1 MVALG
6 LMQTSHQ
13 DVTSFFEIAKGV
25 LMEVSA
31 GDGGPYYG
39 GLGVKVS
46 GWGVGEDDVWLMW
59 GSFVGMVRV

>member
-39 GLGVKVS
+39 GLEVKVS
-46 GWGVGEDDVWLMW
+46 GWGVGEVY
-59 GSFVGMVRV
+59 V